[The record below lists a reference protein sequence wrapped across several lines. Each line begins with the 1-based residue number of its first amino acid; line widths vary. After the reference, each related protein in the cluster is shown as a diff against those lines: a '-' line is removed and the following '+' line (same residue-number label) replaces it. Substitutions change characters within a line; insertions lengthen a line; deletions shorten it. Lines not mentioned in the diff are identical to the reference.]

1 MLTEMYKHCDGKYEL
16 RNRTKTRGGDALIG
30 IDSNMTAFYASK
42 EVAFIFAMLTK
53 SLISLLIT

>member
-16 RNRTKTRGGDALIG
+16 RNRTKTGGGDALIG

-42 EVAFIFAMLTK
+42 EMAFIFAM
-53 SLISLLIT
+53 